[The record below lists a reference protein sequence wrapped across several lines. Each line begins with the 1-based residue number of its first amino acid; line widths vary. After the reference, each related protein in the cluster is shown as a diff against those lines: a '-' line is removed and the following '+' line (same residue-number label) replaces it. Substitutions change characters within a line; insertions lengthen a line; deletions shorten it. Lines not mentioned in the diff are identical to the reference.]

1 MNTSSEQG
9 KGDYGAEL
17 YRRYLN
23 GDKDAFEQIMEN
35 YHDQLIHFIF
45 GIVHNLADAEDI
57 AADVFCDLIVHK
69 HRFSFKSTLKTY
81 IFSIAK
87 NKSYDKVRK
96 NARSND
102 KEIEDDDGVSADEKS
117 LEERVL
123 SNETV
128 RVVHEALGEI
138 KDEYAQVV
146 SLTYLYGFS
155 GDEICKVMKKSKR
168 QVANLLYRGKEALK
182 TILEKKG
189 VNIE

>member
-102 KEIEDDDGVSADEKS
+102 KEIEDDDGVAADEKS

>member
-1 MNTSSEQG
+1 MNRSENAG
-9 KGDYGAEL
+9 YDKGAEL
-17 YRRYLN
+17 YKRYLN
-23 GDKDAFEQIMEN
+23 GDKAAFDEIIES

-45 GIVHNLADAEDI
+45 GIVHNVADAEDI
-57 AADVFCDLIVHK
+57 AADVFCELIVHR
-69 HRFSFKSTLKTY
+69 HRYSFKSTLKTY

-96 NARSND
+96 SARIYD
-102 KEIEDDDGVSADEKS
+102 KEIDEGDESLADEIS

-123 SNETV
+123 ADENA
-128 RVVHEALGEI
+128 RIVHEALGEI
-138 KDEYAQVV
+138 NPDYAQVV

-155 GDEICKVMKKSKR
+155 SDEICSVTGKSKR
-168 QVANLLYRGKEALK
+168 QIANLLYRGKEALR